1 MDEYDR
7 TDCPYCG
14 VTFESLPRAKK
25 RCPACAR
32 TVWVR
37 SGPDG
42 RHYILREADLA
53 THDALWEAHRER
65 MAVAEAARLNLDAA
79 RLTREAL
86 RSYSAAGLRRVEW
99 PALAISARR
108 VPPSSAD
115 SSSCRLR
122 LRSPFR
128 VAAVRFAA
136 VTTCR
141 WSSRGSSPSWC
152 ICRYRRRRAV
162 PLASACRSSSSQ
174 SYRSAGG
181 LV

>member
-37 SGPDG
+37 YGPDG

-53 THDALWEAHRER
+53 THEALWEAHRER

-86 RSYSAAGLRRVEW
+86 RSYSAAGLRSVEMAGASDLC
-99 PALAISARR
+99 PA
-108 VPPSSAD
+108 
-115 SSSCRLR
+115 C
-122 LRSPFR
+122 
-128 VAAVRFAA
+128 AAVVGRLFALSA
-136 VTTCR
+136 APPIPVPGC
-141 WSSRGSSPSWC
+141 SSE
-152 ICRYRRRRAV
+152 ICRCDYLPV
-162 PLASACRSSSSQ
+162 
-174 SYRSAGG
+174 
-181 LV
+181 VE